1 MIPALTAV
9 VMTGVV
15 TVERRARQ
23 GKAAAGCD
31 IKLLLNSAPSPSLL
45 AASLPGRTG
54 GQLSSPPRGE
64 TQSGKDLSERSCY
77 AVGLYD
83 GRTVESAKSH
93 HLLCQSE
100 SLMEIPVHDVVNTG
114 TELFREGTQ
123 GFINVC
129 LARESASQPWGFRLQ
144 GGKDRGLPFQLL
156 KVSSVFQ
163 SAQS

>member
-1 MIPALTAV
+1 MCGVTADC
-9 VMTGVV
+9 GGDCR
-15 TVERRARQ
+15 EEGRQGRARLPE
-23 GKAAAGCD
+23 
-31 IKLLLNSAPSPSLL
+31 ILKLLLSSAPSPSLL
-45 AASLPGRTG
+45 AASLG
-54 GQLSSPPRGE
+54 GQEDSSPPLAE
-64 TQSGKDLSERSCY
+64 AQSGKDLSESCY
-77 AVGLYD
+77 AVGLYQ
-83 GRTVESAKSH
+83 GRIVESGQSH

-129 LARESASQPWGFRLQ
+129 LARESGSQPWGFRLQ